1 MNKEEYIK
9 NNQGL
14 IAKLALKYSKFDPSY
29 EFDDLMQ
36 VGNMSMWK
44 KFDSFDHNKKTKIS
58 TYLSIC
64 INNDMLKY
72 IKKLQRHTKHLE
84 VKKNIF
90 DNNDKF
96 DDLYIQ
102 DMIDCFPS
110 ISQKIIK
117 LKMLG
122 MSNKNISKEVK
133 RTVKFVKKELEK
145 IKQSIEDIN
154 EKEKN
159 IIFN

>member
-14 IAKLALKYSKFDPSY
+14 ISKLALKYSQFDPSY

-36 VGNMSMWK
+36 VGNISMWK
-44 KFDSFDHNKKTKIS
+44 KFDSFDSNKKTKIS

-72 IKKLQRHTKHLE
+72 IKKLQKHTCHHS
-84 VKKNIF
+84 VKYNLLDSYDQFEDIYI
-90 DNNDKF
+90 ND
-96 DDLYIQ
+96 I
-102 DMIDCFPS
+102 IESFPE
-110 ISQKIIK
+110 IHKKILK
-117 LKMLG
+117 LKICGL
-122 MSNKNISKEVK
+122 SNKKISKEVK
-133 RTVKFVKKELEK
+133 RTQKFVKQALVRIRTK
-145 IKQSIEDIN
+145 IENIN
-154 EKEKN
+154 EKKES